1 MRGRLAALL
10 GSALEIRPGEG
21 GRTALLFL
29 HLLCA
34 SSVFI
39 LGRTVRD
46 TLFLSRYPL
55 SALPWMFV
63 LYGGVSAL
71 VVVGYA
77 RVADKLPRH
86 VTIIASLV
94 VGIATYVGTW
104 MLVRTGQ
111 SWVYPTFYVWS
122 EVAANLFLVQFWTF
136 ANDLH
141 DPRSARRL
149 FPTIGAARILGVV
162 LIGFSSSVVVKLV
175 GTPQLLF
182 VLVGLMVLMV
192 LIAFTLRRYVKPGAT
207 SSRSSGLKRRPP
219 RIAGDPYVQA
229 LAACTLVTFAALTL
243 GDYQFKAIAR
253 ATYQEDELARFF
265 SLFYGVTG
273 ITSFIFQLGAT
284 PRILRRFGVG
294 LAFAVMPAVFGLA
307 SATLIFLPLLAV
319 ATVMKFSDNGF
330 QYTIY
335 ETTLQALYAPFAPEI
350 KARTR
355 ALLDAVIKPLSY
367 GVGGVLLVGLAT
379 RMSVSALSYVTV
391 PLVGVWLLMVPVVR
405 RRHQAALEATLSARG
420 ALELEGEKLAGLA
433 SRDALLATL
442 ERGEPRTAR
451 LVLEHLEEDGAA
463 EVTRALERLVA
474 NEAVD
479 DLLRAEAL
487 VALTRRPDASAAV
500 ALFALEAPN
509 PVLRAAAVRSV
520 AALLGDDAVDPL
532 APLVFDAEREVRA
545 AALAGLLRH
554 GGVEGAMIASTH
566 LAELLS
572 QTEPTARAEAAVAMG
587 EVGPAAFKALA
598 RLFDDEDRDVR
609 RTALK
614 AARRVRDPR
623 LLPMLLTALEQ
634 PHKRPL
640 AADAIAAI
648 GELAVP
654 ALLSLLADASTP
666 RDLRM
671 ALARLLRRIP
681 CQAAYDGLRA
691 QVEVEDSHLRLR
703 IFGALSNIRDR
714 LELPPEPVE
723 SLLDWIAREIEHA
736 DQQLRVWH
744 DVRPHFGTALLDE
757 ALALRRG
764 WSSRRVFRILQLR
777 YESPRLRLVRR
788 ALSQPA
794 RRGNALETLDAL
806 LDAKLRARVLPYLD
820 ELAGQTAS
828 AGDGKDK
835 TTEAGKRAAEA
846 FLLEHTRRANPYMAA
861 VALDALDAHDSEQT
875 LAAALALTGHA
886 NAFVRETVL
895 EVLARRADHAEALAA
910 LERLSDDPDAVVARR
925 ARALADPETREKEL
939 AMAATL
945 EKVLLLKKSEIFA
958 EVPGEALTSLVHL
971 AEEQTFRR
979 DEQLCREGDEGNVL
993 YVIVEGRVSVSSDG
1007 HELAQ
1012 LGPGEAVGEMAVL
1025 DTQPR
1030 SATVTA
1036 IEQTRVLAMGREE
1049 FLEVLQ
1055 EQWELAEGV
1064 ILMLT
1069 RRLRGADHPQAN
1081 GAKG

>member
-94 VGIATYVGTW
+94 VGIATYVSTW

-111 SWVYPTFYVWS
+111 SWVYPAFYVWS

-162 LIGFSSSVVVKLV
+162 LIGFSSSIVVKLV

-219 RIAGDPYVQA
+219 RIASDPYVQA

-273 ITSFIFQLGAT
+273 VTSFIFQLGAT

-294 LAFAVMPAVFGLA
+294 LAFAVMPAVFGMA

-319 ATVMKFSDNGF
+319 ATIMKFSDNGF

-367 GVGGVLLVGLAT
+367 GVGGLLLVGLAT

-420 ALELEGEKLAGLA
+420 ALELEGEKLAGLV

-463 EVTRALERLVA
+463 EVTQALERLVA
-474 NEAVD
+474 NEAID

-500 ALFALEAPN
+500 ALSALEAPN

-532 APLVFDAEREVRA
+532 APLVFDAEREVRT

-572 QTEPTARAEAAVAMG
+572 QTEAASRAEAAVAMG

-598 RLFDDEDRDVR
+598 RLFDDEDREVR

-623 LLPMLLTALEQ
+623 LLPMLLTALRQ

-648 GELAVP
+648 GEAAVP
-654 ALLSLLADASTP
+654 ALLSLLADTSTP

-703 IFGALSNIRDR
+703 IFGGLSSIRAR
-714 LELPPEPVE
+714 LSLPPEPVE
-723 SLLDWIAREIEHA
+723 ALLDWIAREIEHA

-744 DVRPHFGTALLDE
+744 DVGPYYGTALLDE

-777 YESPRLRLVRR
+777 YDPSRLRLVRR
-788 ALSQPA
+788 ALGQPS

-820 ELAGQTAS
+820 ELSGQTAG
-828 AGDGKDK
+828 AGDGKDQ
-835 TTEAGKRAAEA
+835 TTEAGKKAAEA

-861 VALDALDAHDSEQT
+861 VALDALDAHESEQT
-875 LAAALALTGHA
+875 LAAALALTAHA
-886 NAFVRETVL
+886 NSFVRETVL
-895 EVLARRADHAEALAA
+895 EVLARRADHADALAA
-910 LERLSDDPDAVVARR
+910 LERLSDDSDGVVARR

-979 DEQLCREGDEGNVL
+979 DEELCREGDEGNVL
-993 YVIVEGRVSVSSDG
+993 YVIVEGRVSVSSEG

-1081 GAKG
+1081 GAEG